1 MQKIVI
7 NGGLPLNGSIHIS
20 GSKNAALP
28 IMASCIL
35 IDDEL
40 KLSNVPHLDDID
52 TMSKVL
58 FSLGVNVSKDKDS
71 DNKVTLQ
78 YKNNNK
84 SIAEYDLVRKMRAS
98 ILVLGPLLARQ
109 REATV
114 SLPGGCAIG
123 ARPVD
128 IHINALQKLGAE
140 FSLEQGYIKC
150 KASKGLFG
158 SKVELPKISVGA
170 SENVIMAA
178 SLAKGESEICNIA
191 IEPEVMDLIDCLR
204 SMGGKMEM
212 SGERAILVQG
222 VDQMHGTSHS
232 IIPDRIETLT
242 YTIAG
247 LLNAESLL
255 IKDTNID
262 HVKNVLNILK
272 NLDLNISVRDNE
284 ISVQK
289 SSINEGIEIDTC
301 EYPGFPTDLQA
312 QMMVLM
318 SLSKKKSIIRENIF
332 ENRFMHVPELNR
344 MGGNIEISG
353 KKATIHPCDNFF
365 GAQVMATDL
374 RASVSLVLAGLVA
387 KGETV
392 LNRVYHLDRGYENIE
407 EKLHSCGADIKRVQ

>member
-1 MQKIVI
+1 
-7 NGGLPLNGSIHIS
+7 
-20 GSKNAALP
+20 
-28 IMASCIL
+28 
-35 IDDEL
+35 
-40 KLSNVPHLDDID
+40 
-52 TMSKVL
+52 
-58 FSLGVNVSKDKDS
+58 
-71 DNKVTLQ
+71 
-78 YKNNNK
+78 
-84 SIAEYDLVRKMRAS
+84 
-98 ILVLGPLLARQ
+98 
-109 REATV
+109 
-114 SLPGGCAIG
+114 
-123 ARPVD
+123 
-128 IHINALQKLGAE
+128 
-140 FSLEQGYIKC
+140 
-150 KASKGLFG
+150 
-158 SKVELPKISVGA
+158 
-170 SENVIMAA
+170 
-178 SLAKGESEICNIA
+178 
-191 IEPEVMDLIDCLR
+191 
-204 SMGGKMEM
+204 MEM

-262 HVKNVLNILK
+262 HIKNVLNILK